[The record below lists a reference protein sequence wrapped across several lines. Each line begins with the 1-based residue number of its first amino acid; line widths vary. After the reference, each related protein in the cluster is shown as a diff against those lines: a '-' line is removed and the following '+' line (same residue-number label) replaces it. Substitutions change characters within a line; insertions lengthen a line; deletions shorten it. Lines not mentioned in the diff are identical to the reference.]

1 MATTTIPTSFLY
13 QNKAA
18 GVCQNVGDTGCTEN
32 ATLAKTY
39 QQLLDALSSHKS
51 KTSDMQTLYGR
62 ELAYTFNMV
71 LGCIGLGLY
80 IKWNK

>member
-1 MATTTIPTSFLY
+1 MSTTTIPTSFLY
-13 QNKAA
+13 QNTTVCPSS
-18 GVCQNVGDTGCTEN
+18 GVLECGTNE
-32 ATLAKTY
+32 TLAKKY
-39 QQLLDALSSHKS
+39 QQLLDKLSSNKS

-80 IKWNK
+80 IKWNQ

>member
-1 MATTTIPTSFLY
+1 MSTTTIPTSFLY
-13 QNKAA
+13 QNTT
-18 GVCQNVGDTGCTEN
+18 VCSARNTECGTN
-32 ATLAKTY
+32 ETLAKKY
-39 QQLLDALSSHKS
+39 QQLLDTLSSHKS

-80 IKWNK
+80 IKWNQ

>member
-1 MATTTIPTSFLY
+1 MSTTTIPTSFLY
-13 QNKAA
+13 KNAD
-18 GVCQNVGDTGCTEN
+18 VCPGQTCTEN
-32 ATLAKTY
+32 ETLAKRY
-39 QQLLDALSSHKS
+39 QQLLDQLSSHKS

-80 IKWNK
+80 IKWNQ